1 MSQVLLQRLENS
13 QNRPS
18 PRVILWEP
26 PSLRHSSRQST
37 TRRRVKRLFDLVA
50 VSLTAPVWLPALLLI
65 AIAVKVSA
73 PKAPVFFTRMRAGRG
88 GRRFPMF
95 KFRTMRPDAY
105 KLESTVRRDS
115 QVPWPQIKIVNDPR
129 VTRLGRILRHTS
141 LDELP
146 QLLNVLRGE
155 MSLVGPRPTAFSET
169 AYAFWQRARLDAP
182 PGLTGPWQIDGR
194 GWCDFD
200 HRSRLDIDYIRRQS
214 LLLDLKILLRTV
226 GVVVRGKGG
235 Y

>member
-1 MSQVLLQRLENS
+1 MREALLQRL
-13 QNRPS
+13 QDGPS

-26 PSLRHSSRQST
+26 PSLRRTSRHSMARWG
-37 TRRRVKRLFDLVA
+37 VKRLFDLAA
-50 VSLTAPVWLPALLLI
+50 VCLAAPVWLPALLLI
-65 AIAVKVSA
+65 AIAIKLSA
-73 PKAPVFFTRMRAGRG
+73 PGAPIFYTRTRAGRG

-95 KFRTMRPDAY
+95 KFRTMRPDAD
-105 KLESTVRRDS
+105 KLENTVRRDS
-115 QVPWPQIKIVNDPR
+115 QVPWPQIKVPDDPR
-129 VTRLGRILRHTS
+129 VTRLGRVLRRTS

-155 MSLVGPRPTAFSET
+155 MSLVGPRPTAFSES

-182 PGLTGPWQIDGR
+182 PGLTGAWQIEGR
-194 GWCDFD
+194 GWADFD